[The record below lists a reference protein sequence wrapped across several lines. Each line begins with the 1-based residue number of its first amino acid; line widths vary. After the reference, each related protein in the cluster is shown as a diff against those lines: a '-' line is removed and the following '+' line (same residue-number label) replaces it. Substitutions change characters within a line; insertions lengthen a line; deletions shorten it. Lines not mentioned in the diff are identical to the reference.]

1 MKYGFIGCGNMGGAI
16 ARALAN
22 TTNDIMITDRS
33 GNGLRKNRHL
43 CRITENTFGMKL
55 KLTQQPEEAAL
66 GAAMYAQRIKEDE
79 Q

>member
-1 MKYGFIGCGNMGGAI
+1 MYYAYLQAGLPQKQLLLG
-16 ARALAN
+16 
-22 TTNDIMITDRS
+22 S

-43 CRITENTFGMKL
+43 CRITENTFGMNL

-66 GAAMYAQRIKEDE
+66 GAAMYAQRVKEDE